1 MSVPLLITSQLIVM
15 STAEEMGGGRVRCP
29 LINIWSGPSLFSFFF
44 FFFLGCW
51 CVEQCGVVRHSWTR
65 FVLWVVHRSDK
76 PNKMP
81 HCLGCCYCHDCMFC
95 FQPNELRWYHPLWDC
110 NINEETQKEHPFS
123 VKIMMSLS
131 MQLNELHAHTHT
143 HTHTHT
149 CRHSGGHFQPIN
161 RESAQS
167 RTENNLLHP
176 EKNTAPSQSWGR

>member
-29 LINIWSGPSLFSFFF
+29 LINIWRGPCLFLFFPP
-44 FFFLGCW
+44 GCW
-51 CVEQCGVVRHSWTR
+51 CVEQRRAVRQSWSRTR
-65 FVLWVVHRSDK
+65 FVLWVVHQSDK

-95 FQPNELRWYHPLWDC
+95 FQPNELRWYHPLWDY

-131 MQLNELHAHTHT
+131 MQLNELCTHT
-143 HTHTHT
+143 HTN
-149 CRHSGGHFQPIN
+149 RHSGGHFQPIN
-161 RESAQS
+161 SESAQS
-167 RTENNLLHP
+167 RIENNLLHP